1 MLYTGYIK
9 LFTLQYQKNQLDF
22 AVNNKEYTVI
32 FVVNKLELQRTLR
45 LFFNLMHSL
54 SIFLSKE
61 FISSPST
68 FTDDEQF
75 ANLVVGKKSYW
86 TELNKKRNDLK
97 KKTDDGTKETTP
109 KPKTMDHKVDSRN
122 YIAEINQ
129 LETQLSETNVCEL
142 AEFLRFR
149 LKLWICLHPK
159 RLNWTN

>member
-1 MLYTGYIK
+1 MFYTGYIK

-109 KPKTMDHKVDSRN
+109 KPKT
-122 YIAEINQ
+122 I
-129 LETQLSETNVCEL
+129 
-142 AEFLRFR
+142 
-149 LKLWICLHPK
+149 
-159 RLNWTN
+159 

>member
-1 MLYTGYIK
+1 MFYTGYIK

-97 KKTDDGTKETTP
+97 KKADDGTKETTP

-142 AEFLRFR
+142 AEF
-149 LKLWICLHPK
+149 
-159 RLNWTN
+159 